1 MKTFTI
7 INELKMKQFKKLIV
21 ALTLVVGGTSC
32 ESLDVEPTGFYSDE
46 NFYKTIEDAEASIL
60 YAYDALTLVSY
71 APVTYYFTE
80 LASDNCIV
88 KADEGADAQA
98 FVNWEVTAQ
107 NQLLTQY
114 YRSIYI
120 AVNRANAVIENIEG
134 KGFNPEDEKRILG
147 EALFLRA
154 YNHFNAVKAF
164 GLAPLQKSLI
174 DKLDETTATLPAD
187 MQEVYTF
194 LIDDLTR
201 AIDNLEVNRV
211 TGRADKVAAQALLS
225 KVYLF
230 AASAKESGVPK
241 YNTITESVDNLYAKA
256 AEYAGMVLNNQGE
269 YSHDTDLQNI
279 YNVDSP
285 NGPEHIFILSL
296 DRSGTEEG
304 DYSKLSKYFIPY
316 IDNATVYLKNTDDTF
331 SPTHDGWSVF
341 QTTDKLFTSYEAE
354 DKRKTDLFVSEV
366 FGEEEEQKDADGNTI
381 KVRPAIGSVAD
392 GTVIYPFTRKYID
405 PLFEGDK
412 TSTRPYLIRYSDIQ
426 LVYAE
431 AIANAD
437 GLAQYNQIR
446 SRANATELASIS
458 GLSKADFRKLV
469 VEERQRELA
478 YEGDRLWDLRRTN
491 TVQSNVTNAAGL
503 SPEAV
508 AFYPIPQREIDLN
521 PNIN

>member
-1 MKTFTI
+1 MKTLTI
-7 INELKMKQFKKLIV
+7 INELKMKHFKRLIV
-21 ALTLVVGGTSC
+21 GLALVAGVTSC

-80 LASDNCIV
+80 LASDNCDV
-88 KADEGADAQA
+88 KADEGPDAQA

-194 LIDDLTR
+194 LIEDLTR

-225 KVYLF
+225 KIYLF

-241 YNTITESVDNLYAKA
+241 YNAITESVDNLYAKS
-256 AEYAGMVLNNQGE
+256 AEYAGMVIHNQGE
-269 YSHDTDLQNI
+269 YRYDMDLQNI
-279 YNVDSP
+279 YNVEAP

-296 DRSGTEEG
+296 DRSGTQEG

-316 IDNATVYLKNTDDTF
+316 IDGATVYLKNTDGTF

-341 QTTDKLFTSYEAE
+341 QTSDKLFSSYAAD
-354 DKRKTDLFVSEV
+354 DKRKTDLFVSEIYDQD
-366 FGEEEEQKDADGNTI
+366 EAT
-381 KVRPAIGSVAD
+381 IGSVAD

-412 TSTRPYLIRYSDIQ
+412 TSTRPYLLRYSDIQ

-431 AIANAD
+431 ATANAD

-446 SRANATELASIS
+446 SRANATELASIG
-458 GLSKADFRKLV
+458 GLSKVDFRKLV
-469 VEERQRELA
+469 VAERQRELA

-491 TVQSNVTNAAGL
+491 TVQSNVTKAAGL

>member
-1 MKTFTI
+1 MKTLTI
-7 INELKMKQFKKLIV
+7 INELKMKHFKRLIV
-21 ALTLVVGGTSC
+21 GLALVTGVTSC

-80 LASDNCIV
+80 LASDNCDV
-88 KADEGADAQA
+88 KADEGPDAQA

-174 DKLDETTATLPAD
+174 DKLDETTATLPVD
-187 MQEVYTF
+187 MQEVYAF
-194 LIDDLTR
+194 LIEDLTR

-225 KVYLF
+225 KIYLF
-230 AASAKESGVPK
+230 AASAKENGVPK
-241 YNTITESVDNLYAKA
+241 YNAITESVDNLYAKS

-269 YSHDTDLQNI
+269 YRHDMDLQNI
-279 YNVDSP
+279 YNVEAP

-296 DRSGTEEG
+296 DRSGTQEG

-316 IDNATVYLKNTDDTF
+316 IDGATVYLKNTDGTF

-341 QTTDKLFTSYEAE
+341 QTSDKLFSSYAAD
-354 DKRKTDLFVSEV
+354 DKRKTDLFVSEIYDQD
-366 FGEEEEQKDADGNTI
+366 EA
-381 KVRPAIGSVAD
+381 AIGSVAD

-412 TSTRPYLIRYSDIQ
+412 TSTRPYLLRYSDIQ

-431 AIANAD
+431 ATANAD

-446 SRANATELASIS
+446 SRANATELASIG
-458 GLSKADFRKLV
+458 GLSKVDFRKLV
-469 VEERQRELA
+469 VAERQRELA

-491 TVQSNVTNAAGL
+491 TVQSNVTKAAGL

>member
-7 INELKMKQFKKLIV
+7 INELKMKHFKKLIV
-21 ALTLVVGGTSC
+21 ALALVAGVTSC

-80 LASDNCIV
+80 LASDNCNV

-120 AVNRANAVIENIEG
+120 AVNRANALIENIEG

-187 MQEVYTF
+187 MQEVYAF
-194 LIDDLTR
+194 LIEDLTR

-211 TGRADKVAAQALLS
+211 AGRADKVAAQALLS

-241 YNTITESVDNLYAKA
+241 YNTITESVDNLYAKS

-269 YSHDTDLQNI
+269 YSHDMDLQNI
-279 YNVDSP
+279 YNVDTP
-285 NGPEHIFILSL
+285 DGPEHIFILSL
-296 DRSGTEEG
+296 DRSGTQEG

-316 IDNATVYLKNTDDTF
+316 IDGATVYLKNTDDTF

-341 QTTDKLFTSYEAE
+341 QTSDKLFASYEAA

-366 FGEEEEQKDADGNTI
+366 YDQSGA
-381 KVRPAIGSVAD
+381 AIGSVAD

-405 PLFEGDK
+405 PKFEGDK

-431 AIANAD
+431 ASANAD

-446 SRANATELASIS
+446 NRANATELASIG
-458 GLSKADFRKLV
+458 GLSKADFRKLIV
-469 VEERQRELA
+469 AERQRELA

-491 TVQSNVTNAAGL
+491 TVQSNVTKAAGL
-503 SPEAV
+503 SPDAV

-521 PNIN
+521 LNIN